1 MRIIAGTNRGLNL
14 TTTKGQNL
22 RPTSDRVRESLFN
35 ILDGGKYPNSYKN
48 RLVIDAFAGTGAV
61 GLEALS
67 RGASHVIFFEIS
79 IESLEILYKNI
90 RHLKALHATTV
101 LNSDATQITR
111 PSNEKAGLIIL
122 DPPYNSG
129 LSIPC
134 VKRLKIHGWIDK
146 KTLIVLEHASK
157 EVIDIPKWMT
167 VLDSRRYGSTCL
179 TFFRCCEN

>member
-1 MRIIAGTNRGLNL
+1 MGSEMCIR
-14 TTTKGQNL
+14 
-22 RPTSDRVRESLFN
+22 DR
-35 ILDGGKYPNSYKN
+35 
-48 RLVIDAFAGTGAV
+48 
-61 GLEALS
+61 
-67 RGASHVIFFEIS
+67 SHVIFFEIS
-79 IESLEILYKNI
+79 VKSLEILYKNI

-101 LNSDATQITR
+101 FNLDATQTMR
-111 PSNEKAGLIIL
+111 SSNEKAGLIIL

-134 VKRLKIHGWIDK
+134 VNRLRIHGWIDK
-146 KTLIVLEHASK
+146 KTLLVLEHPSK

>member
-1 MRIIAGTNRGLNL
+1 MRIIAGSNRGVNL
-14 TTTKGQNL
+14 TTTRGQNL

-35 ILDGGKYPNSYKN
+35 ILDGGKYPNTYKN
-48 RLVIDAFAGTGAV
+48 KLVIDAFAGTGAV

-79 IESLEILYKNI
+79 VESLEILYKNI

-101 LNSDATQITR
+101 FNLDATQIIR

-134 VKRLKIHGWIDK
+134 VNRLKIHGWIDK
-146 KTLIVLEHASK
+146 KTLLVLEHASK
-157 EVIDIPKWMT
+157 EVIDIPNWMT
-167 VLDSRRYGSTCL
+167 ALDSRRYGSTCL